1 MEFDQD
7 RQVVNFISG
16 LLLGAIIGAGVA
28 YLTAPHPG
36 KKTRK
41 RIRRAAN
48 DFRDTATDRLD
59 DLADEMKGKVD
70 EVIKGARKN
79 FVIPGR

>member
-1 MEFDQD
+1 MDYD
-7 RQVVNFISG
+7 RDHQVVNFISG

-28 YLTAPHPG
+28 YLTAPQPG

-41 RIRRAAN
+41 RIRRAASEL
-48 DFRDTATDRLD
+48 RDTATDRLD
-59 DLADEMKGKVD
+59 DLADEVKGKVD

-79 FVIPGR
+79 FVAP